1 MIIHCYVATYFL
13 ISNCLKML
21 NVIIS
26 CYVYFLAATIR
37 IIWSENNFSSN
48 SWFAKFFHQ
57 ITNILVIVGLL
68 LKISSNYTHHGS
80 HQYICNNRIPCLLHK
95 SMNNLRK
102 SIAVKCN
109 LIDFSVNAYL
119 WLWLYSA
126 YYTYSCSQISLSPT
140 YHFTSWHIRW
150 FALLISNLEEE
161 GWKQ

>member
-68 LKISSNYTHHGS
+68 LKISSNYTHHRS
-80 HQYICNNRIPCLLHK
+80 YLYVVKVYVLTEHLVYTSAWIIAEYWNVICFATIIAFIIYLLICFK
-95 SMNNLRK
+95 Q
-102 SIAVKCN
+102 
-109 LIDFSVNAYL
+109 F
-119 WLWLYSA
+119 
-126 YYTYSCSQISLSPT
+126 
-140 YHFTSWHIRW
+140 HIR
-150 FALLISNLEEE
+150 
-161 GWKQ
+161 K